1 MINLDDKKKLQKSRE
16 SIEKITVEILDL
28 LSKRLELGR
37 EVAVLKNNLNMPLV
51 DPVQERKLF
60 KSIQK
65 ESESLNLNKN
75 FSKKLLKLIIEE
87 TISREQDHL
96 KQFRIKQKKSVG
108 IIGASGNMG
117 KWFTEYFSENG
128 YSVGLY
134 SRKLK
139 KKKNPKSKIFKSIRD
154 CVIHSDII
162 IISVPIETTNKII
175 DEVVKYSDNT
185 KLVMEISSMKNQIVS
200 NMKKFSNKSQLMSI
214 HPLFGPGA
222 NIFKPQ
228 KFILV
233 PIKSTQSEK
242 KLFSSLFPN
251 SKLVVCNA
259 NQHDQSM
266 AYIISLVYFL
276 NLSFVLSLNK
286 IPNLKDISGTSF
298 TIQYLLASGIFHD
311 TPEVISSL
319 QISNEQFSDVLED
332 FMININSIENIIS
345 KRDSDE
351 FIKLIKKAKK
361 QILSNK
367 KSYDDLYQLVN
378 SIDSL

>member
-1 MINLDDKKKLQKSRE
+1 MINLDDKEKLQKSRE
-16 SIEKITVEILDL
+16 SIEAITFEILDL
-28 LSKRLELGR
+28 LSQRLELGR
-37 EVAVLKNNLNMPLV
+37 EIAVLKNNLNMPLV

-96 KQFRIKQKKSVG
+96 KQFRTKQKKTVG

-162 IISVPIETTNKII
+162 VISVPIETTNEII
-175 DEVVKYSDNT
+175 DEVVKYSNNT
-185 KLVMEISSMKNQIVS
+185 KLVIEISSMKKQIVS
-200 NMKKFSNKSQLMSI
+200 NMKKLSNKLQLMSI

-233 PIKSTQSEK
+233 PIKSSQSEK

-251 SKLVVCNA
+251 SKLVVCSA
-259 NQHDQSM
+259 TQHDKSM
-266 AYIISLVYFL
+266 AYVISLVYFL
-276 NLSFVLSLNK
+276 NLSFVLSLEK

-311 TPEVISSL
+311 SPEVISSL

-332 FMININSIENIIS
+332 FMTNINSIERIIS
-345 KRDSDE
+345 EHDSDE
-351 FIKLIKKAKK
+351 FIKIIKKAKK

>member
-139 KKKNPKSKIFKSIRD
+139 KKKNSKLKIFNSIRD
-154 CVIHSDII
+154 CVLHSDII

-200 NMKKFSNKSQLMSI
+200 NMKKLSNKSQLMSI

-251 SKLVVCNA
+251 SKLVICNA

-345 KRDSDE
+345 KRDSNE

>member
-96 KQFRIKQKKSVG
+96 KQFRIKQKKTVG

-185 KLVMEISSMKNQIVS
+185 KLVMEISSMKKQIVS
-200 NMKKFSNKSQLMSI
+200 NMKKLSNKPQLMSI

-233 PIKSTQSEK
+233 PIKSVQSEK

-259 NQHDQSM
+259 NQHDKSM

-276 NLSFVLSLNK
+276 NLSFILSLNK

-332 FMININSIENIIS
+332 FMININSLERIIS
-345 KRDSDE
+345 KHDSDE
-351 FIKLIKKAKK
+351 FIKIIKKAKK

>member
-200 NMKKFSNKSQLMSI
+200 NMKKLSNKSQLMSI

-259 NQHDQSM
+259 NQHDKSM
-266 AYIISLVYFL
+266 AYVISLVYFL

>member
-96 KQFRIKQKKSVG
+96 KQFRIKQKKTVG

-139 KKKNPKSKIFKSIRD
+139 KKTTSNSKIFKSIKD

-162 IISVPIETTNKII
+162 IISVPIETTNEIV

-185 KLVMEISSMKNQIVS
+185 KLVMEISSMKKQIVS
-200 NMKKFSNKSQLMSI
+200 NMKKLSNKPQLMSI

-233 PIKSTQSEK
+233 PIKSVQSEK
-242 KLFSSLFPN
+242 KSFSSLFPN

-259 NQHDQSM
+259 NQHDKSM

-276 NLSFVLSLNK
+276 NLSFILSLNK

-319 QISNEQFSDVLED
+319 QISNEQFSEVLED
-332 FMININSIENIIS
+332 FMTNINSIERIIS
-345 KRDSDE
+345 KHDRDE
-351 FIKLIKKAKK
+351 FIKIIKKAKK

>member
-96 KQFRIKQKKSVG
+96 EQFRIKQKKSVG

-200 NMKKFSNKSQLMSI
+200 NMKKLSNKSQLMSI

-251 SKLVVCNA
+251 SKLVICNA

>member
-1 MINLDDKKKLQKSRE
+1 MDDKRKLQKSRE

-242 KLFSSLFPN
+242 KFKVKNF
-251 SKLVVCNA
+251 
-259 NQHDQSM
+259 Q
-266 AYIISLVYFL
+266 
-276 NLSFVLSLNK
+276 
-286 IPNLKDISGTSF
+286 
-298 TIQYLLASGIFHD
+298 
-311 TPEVISSL
+311 
-319 QISNEQFSDVLED
+319 
-332 FMININSIENIIS
+332 INSRLCYS
-345 KRDSDE
+345 
-351 FIKLIKKAKK
+351 F
-361 QILSNK
+361 
-367 KSYDDLYQLVN
+367 
-378 SIDSL
+378 

>member
-1 MINLDDKKKLQKSRE
+1 VINLDDKEKLQKSRE
-16 SIEKITVEILDL
+16 SIEAITFEILDL
-28 LSKRLELGR
+28 LSQRLELGR
-37 EVAVLKNNLNMPLV
+37 EIAVLKNNLNMPLV

-96 KQFRIKQKKSVG
+96 KQFRTKQKKTVG

-162 IISVPIETTNKII
+162 VISVPIETTNEII
-175 DEVVKYSDNT
+175 DEVVKYSNNT
-185 KLVMEISSMKNQIVS
+185 KLVIEISSMKKQIVS
-200 NMKKFSNKSQLMSI
+200 NMKKLSNKLQLMSI

-233 PIKSTQSEK
+233 PIKSSQSEK

-251 SKLVVCNA
+251 SKLVVCSA
-259 NQHDQSM
+259 TQHDKSM
-266 AYIISLVYFL
+266 AYVISLVYFL
-276 NLSFVLSLNK
+276 NLSFVLSLEK

-311 TPEVISSL
+311 SPEVISSL

-332 FMININSIENIIS
+332 FMTNINSIERIIS
-345 KRDSDE
+345 EHDSDE
-351 FIKLIKKAKK
+351 FIKIIKKAKK

>member
-51 DPVQERKLF
+51 DPIQERKLF

-200 NMKKFSNKSQLMSI
+200 NMKKLSNKSQLMSI

-222 NIFKPQ
+222 NIFKPR